1 VSAQL
6 VSLVNP
12 RLAMYTRAGFLAAI
26 ILSINFA
33 IVGCLALY
41 LQRDCTTST
50 VVDRSSPVTFGDF
63 LTYEEF
69 INTTLDREGVVKE
82 DSTTTTTTVDG
93 CVKRNSAVL
102 VAPYQATLCSN
113 TCRLGGR
120 SAENN
125 GICED
130 GGPGN
135 ASDAS
140 VTSVGAKAST
150 QSTSMSTS
158 SSCPFGTDCTDCG
171 VRVPPPSYSGT
182 GITTDVPCW
191 NQYVPCFHP
200 RPPPHPPPSSPP
212 SSPPDCSTMPASCVA
227 QCAQYAPCLTS
238 SSSDPACAN
247 APSQCRQC
255 INYAH
260 CASQGNGRALA
271 EERRLFFGTASPP
284 PVSSCP
290 GGGINACPNPAWNY
304 DGVCDDGG
312 PGSEYNSCSPGTDCT
327 DCGGG
332 VTSSPPPPSPPPPS
346 PSPPPPSPS
355 PPSSPPLPSPSPPPP
370 RSNCTDQV
378 NSGNMY
384 FDGTPM
390 LCTYF
395 TTNPVQCNS
404 NLDAQNNCPVSCR
417 TCQGIC
423 MGTCNYAS
431 DGDCDDGGPGA
442 EYAACAQGTDC
453 SDCGPRALNP
463 PNTNGAQAPPPPS
476 ISPPPPLARPDSYA
490 YGFLAGFL
498 NGNGAFGGAA
508 YSYGDGE
515 AVPNGDGGAVPNATL
530 QPSSSVEVPCGWYRT
545 QDAEEVGG
553 PSYKEKMGPRAD
565 RFPWCTEELHDR
577 SRHRYSRF
585 MNLTSQDRS
594 FVNFAILCGL
604 NKMGMDGIPVAP
616 GGVLRPSLSR
626 APGENL
632 IGTTTSFTTHWSL
645 TVTTKRTVCPKFSA
659 AFSSAL
665 AYATYIEIIITM
677 VLVFVFKLF
686 ALIEDQKGMIDLSD
700 GVIHASK
707 LKEAGEVVITS
718 SNVVTRLKQVH
729 PE

>member
-1 VSAQL
+1 MSSKGKGGGDGGSVSKSAQVSRQL

-12 RLAMYTRAGFLAAI
+12 RLAIYTRAGFLAAI

-33 IVGCLALY
+33 IVGCLALV

-82 DSTTTTTTVDG
+82 DTTTTTTTVSG

-113 TCRLGGR
+113 TCRIGGR
-120 SAENN
+120 SAEDN

-130 GGPGN
+130 GGPGS

-140 VTSVGAKAST
+140 GTRDGAKAST
-150 QSTSMSTS
+150 QMGTS
-158 SSCPFGTDCTDCG
+158 SSCPFGSDCIDCD
-171 VRVPPPSYSGT
+171 VRVPPPSYLGT

-200 RPPPHPPPSSPP
+200 PPPPSPPQSSPP
-212 SSPPDCSTMPASCVA
+212 SSPSDCSTMPAWCVA

-238 SSSDPACAN
+238 SSSNPACAN
-247 APSQCRQC
+247 APPQCWQC
-255 INYAH
+255 IIYAH

-271 EERRLFFGTASPP
+271 EERRFLFFGTSSPP
-284 PVSSCP
+284 APATSCP
-290 GGGINACPNPAWNY
+290 GGGINACPNPAWNN
-304 DGVCDDGG
+304 DGYCDDGG
-312 PGSEYNSCSPGTDCT
+312 PGAAYNSCPLGTDCT

-332 VTSSPPPPSPPPPS
+332 GLSTSPPRTSPPPPPFAFTWPPPPSPPPPS
-346 PSPPPPSPS
+346 PSPPPP
-355 PPSSPPLPSPSPPPP
+355 
-370 RSNCTDQV
+370 RSCTDQL

-384 FDGTPM
+384 LDGTPM
-390 LCTYF
+390 PCTYYV
-395 TTNPVQCNS
+395 TNPVQCNS
-404 NLDAQNNCPVSCR
+404 NLNAQNNCPVSCR

-423 MGTCNYAS
+423 MGTCNYAA

-442 EYAACAQGTDC
+442 EWSSCAQGTDC
-453 SDCGPRALNP
+453 SDCGPRALN
-463 PNTNGAQAPPPPS
+463 TNGAQAVPPPS
-476 ISPPPPLARPDSYA
+476 FSFPTTLGPANSYS
-490 YGFLAGFL
+490 YGLNGFL
-498 NGNGAFGGAA
+498 NGFLNGPGLGGAA
-508 YSYGDGE
+508 YSYGDGG

-530 QPSSSVEVPCGWYRT
+530 LSSSSVQVPCGWYRT
-545 QDAEEVGG
+545 QDAEDVGG
-553 PSYKEKMGPRAD
+553 PSYKETMGPNAD

-577 SRHRYSRF
+577 SRHRYVRF
-585 MNLTSQDRS
+585 GNLTTQDRS
-594 FVNFAILCGL
+594 FVDFAILCGL
-604 NKMGMDGIPVAP
+604 NKMNGIPVAP

-645 TVTTKRTVCPKFSA
+645 NVTTERKVCPKFSA

-665 AYATYIEIIITM
+665 AYAAYIEIIITM
-677 VLVFVFKLF
+677 VLVFVFKMC
-686 ALIEDQKGMIDLSD
+686 ALIEDQKGVIDLSD
-700 GVIHASK
+700 GVIRHDK
-707 LKEAGEVVITS
+707 
-718 SNVVTRLKQVH
+718 LKQVAATALQA
-729 PE
+729 